1 MVFRMEWLLPDINFK
16 IVSPEIILLISGLL
30 ILILEPFLKGK
41 KKIVLPHL
49 SWIAV
54 ILSLIMTFR
63 LWGLESS
70 SFSHMVIADNFSYF
84 FDVIFLLGTFLVI
97 LSSVNYLKKENILRG
112 EYFSLILFST
122 IGMMLMASSLNLI
135 VIFLGLEV
143 MSVSLYIL
151 AGFKKTDLKS
161 NESSMKYFL
170 IGAFASGFLLYGIAL
185 IYGVTRTVNLK
196 ELLLIFSSPGFEKP
210 LLLFIGIGLL
220 IVGFGFKIASVP
232 FQMWVPDVYE
242 GAPTPITAFI
252 SSGPKAAGFAALLRV
267 FIFALGNLKPDWIVI
282 LWVLAALTMTIGNI
296 IAISQTNIKRLLAY
310 SSIAHAGYIL
320 VALVAGGSSGISSAM
335 FYLLAYVFM
344 NIGAFV
350 VVIAL
355 GESRTNLEDYSG
367 LGWKYPWLGVFM
379 AIFMLSLAGFPPTAG
394 FMAKFY
400 VFSAAIKSGYIGL
413 VIIAVLNSFVSVY
426 YYLRVTVIMF
436 MRSSFSPPE
445 ADLPLA
451 DEIEPVSFPYL
462 WSLALLLCTSGTLL
476 LGIFPQNFL
485 LLAQN
490 SVFLIF

>member
-1 MVFRMEWLLPDINFK
+1 MEWLLPDISLK
-16 IVSPEIILLISGLL
+16 VVSPEIILLIFGLL
-30 ILILEPFLKGK
+30 ILILEPLLKGNK
-41 KKIVLPHL
+41 KSLLPHL
-49 SWIAV
+49 SWIGV
-54 ILSLIMTFR
+54 ILSLAMVLR
-63 LWGLESS
+63 LWGMERS
-70 SFSHMVIADNFSYF
+70 SFNRMVISDNFSSF
-84 FDVIFLLGTFLVI
+84 FSIIFLLGTFLVI
-97 LSSVNYLKKENILRG
+97 LSSVSYLKKESMLQG

-135 VIFLGLEV
+135 VIVLGLEV

-151 AGFKKTDLKS
+151 TGFKRTDLRS

-170 IGAFASGFLLYGIAL
+170 LGAFASGFLLYGIAL
-185 IYGVTRTVNLK
+185 IYGVTRTVNLE
-196 ELLLIFSSPGFEKP
+196 ELLVIFSSTGFEKP
-210 LLLFIGIGLL
+210 ILLFIGIGLL
-220 IVGFGFKIASVP
+220 LAGLGFKIAVVP
-232 FQMWVPDVYE
+232 FQMWVPDVYQ
-242 GAPTPITAFI
+242 GAPTPIAALI

-267 FIFALGNLKPDWIVI
+267 FVFALGNLKPDWTVI
-282 LWVLAALTMTIGNI
+282 LWILAVLTMTIGNV

-344 NIGAFV
+344 NIGAFI
-350 VVIAL
+350 VVISL
-355 GESRTNLEDYSG
+355 GENRTDLDDYSG
-367 LGWKYPWLGVFM
+367 LGWKYPWLGVSM
-379 AIFMLSLAGFPPTAG
+379 TIFMLSLAGFPPTAG

-400 VFSAAIKSGYIGL
+400 IFSAAVKSGYIGL

-436 MRSSFSPPE
+436 MRPSSSVT
-445 ADLPLA
+445 
-451 DEIEPVSFPYL
+451 EPISFPYL

-490 SVFLIF
+490 SIFSVF

>member
-1 MVFRMEWLLPDINFK
+1 MEWLLPDISLK
-16 IVSPEIILLISGLL
+16 VISPEIILLVFGLL
-30 ILILEPFLKGK
+30 ILILEPLLKGNK
-41 KKIVLPHL
+41 KSFLPHL
-49 SWIAV
+49 SWIGV
-54 ILSLIMTFR
+54 ILSLVMVLR
-63 LWGLESS
+63 LWDMERS
-70 SFSHMVIADNFSYF
+70 SFHRMVVSDNFSSF
-84 FDVIFLLGTFLVI
+84 FSIIFLLGTFLVI
-97 LSSVNYLKKENILRG
+97 LSSVGYLKKESMLQG

-151 AGFKKTDLKS
+151 AGFRKTDLKS

-185 IYGVTRTVNLK
+185 IYGVTRTVNLE
-196 ELLLIFSSPGFEKP
+196 ELLVIFSSTGFEKP
-210 LLLFIGIGLL
+210 ILLFIGIGLL
-220 IVGFGFKIASVP
+220 IVGFGFKIAVVP
-232 FQMWVPDVYE
+232 FQMWVPDVYQ

-267 FIFALGNLKPDWIVI
+267 FVFGLGNLKPDWTAI
-282 LWVLAALTMTIGNI
+282 LWILAALTMTMGNV

-320 VALVAGGSSGISSAM
+320 VALIAGGYSGVSSAM

-344 NIGAFV
+344 NIGAFI
-350 VVIAL
+350 VVISL
-355 GESRTNLEDYSG
+355 GENRTDLDDYSG

-379 AIFMLSLAGFPPTAG
+379 TIFMLSLAGFPPTAG

-400 VFSAAIKSGYIGL
+400 VFSAAVKSGYVGL

-426 YYLRVTVIMF
+426 YYLRVMVVMF
-436 MRSSFSPPE
+436 MRTSSSN
-445 ADLPLA
+445 
-451 DEIEPVSFPYL
+451 IEPVSFPYL
-462 WSLALLLCTSGTLL
+462 WSLALLLCISGTLL

-490 SVFLIF
+490 SVFSVF

>member
-1 MVFRMEWLLPDINFK
+1 
-16 IVSPEIILLISGLL
+16 
-30 ILILEPFLKGK
+30 
-41 KKIVLPHL
+41 
-49 SWIAV
+49 
-54 ILSLIMTFR
+54 
-63 LWGLESS
+63 
-70 SFSHMVIADNFSYF
+70 
-84 FDVIFLLGTFLVI
+84 
-97 LSSVNYLKKENILRG
+97 
-112 EYFSLILFST
+112 
-122 IGMMLMASSLNLI
+122 MLMDSSLNLI

-151 AGFKKTDLKS
+151 AGFRKTDLRS

-170 IGAFASGFLLYGIAL
+170 MGAFASGFLLYGIAL
-185 IYGVTRTVNLK
+185 IYGVTGTVDL
-196 ELLLIFSSPGFEKP
+196 EQLMVIFSSQELEKP
-210 LLLFIGIGLL
+210 VLLFIGIGLL

-232 FQMWVPDVYE
+232 FQMWVPDVYQ
-242 GAPTPITAFI
+242 GAPTPVTALI

-267 FIFALGNLKPDWIVI
+267 FVFGLGNLKPDWTVI
-282 LWVLAALTMTIGNI
+282 LWILAALTMTIGNV

-350 VVIAL
+350 VVVAL
-355 GESRTNLEDYSG
+355 GENRTELDDYSG

-379 AIFMLSLAGFPPTAG
+379 TIFMLSLAGFPPTGG

-400 VFSAAIKSGYIGL
+400 VFSAAVKSGYIGL

-436 MRSSFSPPE
+436 MRSSSPE
-445 ADLPLA
+445 T
-451 DEIEPVSFPYL
+451 EPISFPYL

-476 LGIFPQNFL
+476 LGILPQNFL